1 MSMSKVH
8 KYVDTD
14 KIEAKGVNA
23 VDVFFEDSSVVTA
36 YLKKH
41 DKEPIWDGALYL
53 YSEGIKD
60 NAHYTGRIAVQIK
73 GKLQKIFRTKGF
85 TYRIG
90 MVELRAYLKEGVAY
104 FVVQQVN
111 KEKRLFYHLLSP
123 VDIRSL
129 INNNEGKKSVAVPM
143 MPINDDDL
151 GNIERELLIFEMDCK
166 RQASYAESKP
176 VDFAD
181 LFKKGMHSFSVN
193 VSAKDKTQN
202 YLLALTGQ
210 PVYVYGNMDYDVQ
223 VPIGNGK
230 AWLTLGNDVNLPV
243 KVKDRIY
250 YDGYHF
256 QMDKDSMT
264 LTVGEC
270 FEMKFLR
277 DGEDLT
283 GKVNVNVSR
292 KAKMLKDVIR
302 EAEFIM
308 ALEREHEVTIGVK
321 TFPIPVAENKMTPF
335 LNKHLG
341 TWIETNRMLEKVGA
355 NFDLDLTKVTKKDS
369 TTLSVLIEAIWRD
382 HEVDV
387 KDVTLGVNNVKVA
400 NLNLWLI
407 ISKIEEGRF
416 VIRSFFDD
424 RWEIKAT
431 FDYPDGTFDECLYS
445 WFDKEKIIDCDN
457 FPYGDVINGFEKL
470 TGKNP
475 HVFERA
481 NMLLLSM
488 ISVFDE
494 TGKNNPKRNLLYNT
508 SLSLAKWLMEKDN
521 NEDWQ
526 IVYKLNY
533 YQILKRLPGLVEDDI
548 NALKQ
553 LQLDGNGNTLVQCG
567 VSLLLEDKTSF
578 EYYWKK
584 LSKEEQEEFAK
595 YPIYKFRKTV

>member
-1 MSMSKVH
+1 M
-8 KYVDTD
+8 
-14 KIEAKGVNA
+14 
-23 VDVFFEDSSVVTA
+23 
-36 YLKKH
+36 
-41 DKEPIWDGALYL
+41 
-53 YSEGIKD
+53 
-60 NAHYTGRIAVQIK
+60 
-73 GKLQKIFRTKGF
+73 
-85 TYRIG
+85 
-90 MVELRAYLKEGVAY
+90 
-104 FVVQQVN
+104 
-111 KEKRLFYHLLSP
+111 
-123 VDIRSL
+123 
-129 INNNEGKKSVAVPM
+129 
-143 MPINDDDL
+143 
-151 GNIERELLIFEMDCK
+151 
-166 RQASYAESKP
+166 
-176 VDFAD
+176 
-181 LFKKGMHSFSVN
+181 
-193 VSAKDKTQN
+193 
-202 YLLALTGQ
+202 
-210 PVYVYGNMDYDVQ
+210 
-223 VPIGNGK
+223 
-230 AWLTLGNDVNLPV
+230 
-243 KVKDRIY
+243 KDRIY

-270 FEMKFLR
+270 FEMRFLR

-308 ALEREHEVTIGVK
+308 ALEREREVTIGVK
-321 TFPIPVAENKMTPF
+321 SFPIPVVENKMTPF

-341 TWIETNRMLEKVGA
+341 TWIEINRMLERVGA

-431 FDYPDGTFDECLYS
+431 YEYPDGTYDECLYS

-457 FPYGDVINGFEKL
+457 FPYGDVVNGFEKL
-470 TGKNP
+470 VGKNP

-481 NMLLLSM
+481 NMLLLRM
-488 ISVFDE
+488 ISAFDE
-494 TGKNNPKRNLLYNT
+494 TDNNNPKRNLLYNT
-508 SLSLAKWLMEKDN
+508 SLSLAKWLIEKDN
-521 NEDWQ
+521 SEDWQ

-548 NALKQ
+548 KALKQ
-553 LQLDGNGNTLVQCG
+553 LQLESNGNTLVQCG
-567 VSLLLEDKTSF
+567 VLLLLEDKTSF
-578 EYYWKK
+578 DYYWKK
-584 LSKEEQEEFAK
+584 LSEEEQDEFAK

>member
-1 MSMSKVH
+1 MSISNTH

-14 KIEAKGVNA
+14 KIEAKGISA

-73 GKLQKIFRTKGF
+73 GKQQKTFRTKGF

-90 MVELRAYLKEGVAY
+90 MEELKAYLKEGVAY
-104 FVVQQVN
+104 FVVQQVG
-111 KEKRLFYHLLSP
+111 KEKKLFYHLLSP
-123 VDIRSL
+123 VDIRCL
-129 INNNEGKKSVAVPM
+129 LNINDGKKSVAVPM
-143 MPINDDDL
+143 MSINDNDL
-151 GNIERELLIFEMDCK
+151 ENIERELLLFEMDCK
-166 RQASYAESKP
+166 RQTSFAESKP
-176 VDFAD
+176 VEFAD
-181 LFKKGMHSFSVN
+181 LFKEGMHSFSVN

-202 YLLALTGQ
+202 FLLALTGQ

-230 AWLTLGNDVNLPV
+230 AWLTLGNDVHLPV
-243 KVKDRIY
+243 KVKDRLFY
-250 YDGYHF
+250 EGYHF

-277 DGEDLT
+277 HKEDLT

-292 KAKMLKDVIR
+292 KAKLLKDVIR

-321 TFPIPVAENKMTPF
+321 TFPIPMVENKMTPF

-355 NFDLDLTKVTKKDS
+355 NFDLDLTKLTKKDS
-369 TTLSVLIEAIWRD
+369 TTLSILIEAIWRE

-431 FDYPDGTFDECLYS
+431 YKYPDGTFGECLYS

-457 FPYGDVINGFEKL
+457 FPYGDVVKGFEKL
-470 TGKNP
+470 VGKNP
-475 HVFERA
+475 HVFERS

-488 ISVFDE
+488 IAAYDE
-494 TGKNNPKRNLLYNT
+494 MDENNPKRYLLYDT
-508 SLSLAKWLMEKDN
+508 SLSLAKWLMEKDK
-521 NEDWQ
+521 NEGWH
-526 IVYKLNY
+526 IIYKLNY
-533 YQILKRLPGLVEDDI
+533 YQILKRQPGLTEDDI
-548 NALKQ
+548 KELKQ
-553 LQLDGNGNTLVQCG
+553 LQLESNENTLVQCG
-567 VSLLLEDKTSF
+567 VSLLLEDRTSF
-578 EYYWKK
+578 EYYWEK
-584 LSKEEQEEFAK
+584 LPKEEQEEFVN